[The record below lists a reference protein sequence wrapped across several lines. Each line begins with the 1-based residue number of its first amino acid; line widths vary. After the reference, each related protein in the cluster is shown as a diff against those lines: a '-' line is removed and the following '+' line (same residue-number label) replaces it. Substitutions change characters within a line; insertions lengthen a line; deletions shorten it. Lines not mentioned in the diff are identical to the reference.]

1 MTCKCFVWY
10 IKCIPIG
17 IRTWKWKEVRRV
29 TNKGGKG
36 QDARTEN
43 MCLNTENLTPNIKP

>member
-1 MTCKCFVWY
+1 MVHQMYPDWNSHMEME
-10 IKCIPIG
+10 
-17 IRTWKWKEVRRV
+17 RSQES
-29 TNKGGKG
+29 NKQGRYKG